1 MIDVTVVLARP
12 GRVCTGFTSKCFSTP
27 SGNKSSWRSRIA
39 FAHIDERERFNYLE
53 ICVADAV
60 GQRLTSKKVSSVV
73 QGIIRE
79 PRSLALKNWA
89 STRHRVERPDEIPA
103 LALGRGGDLN
113 QRGLLAGDAHIMKIE
128 TTFGKLAIG
137 CVHFGSSGWRLPKS
151 EHQHRV
157 TCPASLP

>member
-1 MIDVTVVLARP
+1 VPSSGGAGFCGMIDVTVVLARP

-39 FAHIDERERFNYLE
+39 FAHIDERERFNHLE

-73 QGIIRE
+73 QGIIRA
-79 PRSLALKNWA
+79 SLTCPVNRA
-89 STRHRVERPDEIPA
+89 STRHRIERPDEIPA

-113 QRGLLAGDAHIMKIE
+113 QRKFLAGDTHIMKIE
-128 TTFGKLAIG
+128 TTFGKLAI
-137 CVHFGSSGWRLPKS
+137 WM
-151 EHQHRV
+151 
-157 TCPASLP
+157 CPFWQ

>member
-1 MIDVTVVLARP
+1 MSGSGTVPSSGGAGFCGMIDVTVVLARP

-39 FAHIDERERFNYLE
+39 FAHIDERERFNHLE

-73 QGIIRE
+73 QGIIRA
-79 PRSLALKNWA
+79 SLTRPVNWA
-89 STRHRVERPDEIPA
+89 STRHRIERPDEIPA

-113 QRGLLAGDAHIMKIE
+113 QRKFLAGDAHTMKIE
-128 TTFGKLAIG
+128 TTFGKLAI
-137 CVHFGSSGWRLPKS
+137 WM
-151 EHQHRV
+151 
-157 TCPASLP
+157 CPFWQ

>member
-1 MIDVTVVLARP
+1 VPSSGGGAGFCGMIDVTVFLARP

-39 FAHIDERERFNYLE
+39 FAHIDDRERFNHLE

-79 PRSLALKNWA
+79 PRSLAL
-89 STRHRVERPDEIPA
+89 
-103 LALGRGGDLN
+103 
-113 QRGLLAGDAHIMKIE
+113 
-128 TTFGKLAIG
+128 
-137 CVHFGSSGWRLPKS
+137 
-151 EHQHRV
+151 
-157 TCPASLP
+157 